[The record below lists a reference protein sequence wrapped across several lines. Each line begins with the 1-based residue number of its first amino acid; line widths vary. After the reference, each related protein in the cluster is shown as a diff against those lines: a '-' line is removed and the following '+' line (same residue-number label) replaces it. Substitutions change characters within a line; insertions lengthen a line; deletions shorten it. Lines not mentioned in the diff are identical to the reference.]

1 MSVAPAVDA
10 IVVGGGHNG
19 LVSAA
24 LLARAGLRTVVLEG
38 RERLGG
44 ALMTMEL
51 ASGARVPA
59 MAHTVGRLAPL
70 IVRELD
76 LAGQGLRL
84 VQPAALLTAVGGD
97 GPALTLWSDPARSA
111 IGLESISGH
120 DALAWPAVDAEV
132 RELAGVLWRLL
143 LTTPPDPR
151 QADPDVL
158 AGALRLAW
166 RYRRLGAVR
175 SRELTRLLPQSVA
188 DALEDRFESD
198 ALRAA
203 LATRALRYTAMG
215 PRMAGTMAVLLTD
228 SAGAPGGMAGETVY
242 ARGGA
247 AAVAAALAGAARAAG
262 ASVRTGARVASVRVR
277 DGRVLGVVLADGE
290 LLDAPIVVS
299 SLSPRATLAGLLD
312 PEVLGP
318 DLGWEVDGLRDR
330 GATAKVNLA
339 LAGLPRFRGLDGD
352 DAALRLRGRIVVA
365 PSMAYL
371 DRAADAAKY
380 GRVSDEPWLEATIP
394 SLVDPLLVD
403 GAEQAGIRQV
413 MSVLVQSAP
422 YHLRE
427 GSWDERR
434 EWLGDLVVRTLDGV
448 APGLGALVVAR
459 QVLTPLDIERELGL
473 PGGHPLHLEAGLD
486 QWFAWRPLWGFARY
500 RLPVEGLYLGGA
512 GAHPGGGV
520 TGLPGRAAAR
530 AVLSDIRGRR
540 RRS

>member
-1 MSVAPAVDA
+1 
-10 IVVGGGHNG
+10 
-19 LVSAA
+19 
-24 LLARAGLRTVVLEG
+24 
-38 RERLGG
+38 
-44 ALMTMEL
+44 
-51 ASGARVPA
+51 
-59 MAHTVGRLAPL
+59 
-70 IVRELD
+70 
-76 LAGQGLRL
+76 
-84 VQPAALLTAVGGD
+84 
-97 GPALTLWSDPARSA
+97 
-111 IGLESISGH
+111 
-120 DALAWPAVDAEV
+120 
-132 RELAGVLWRLL
+132 
-143 LTTPPDPR
+143 
-151 QADPDVL
+151 
-158 AGALRLAW
+158 
-166 RYRRLGAVR
+166 
-175 SRELTRLLPQSVA
+175 
-188 DALEDRFESD
+188 
-198 ALRAA
+198 
-203 LATRALRYTAMG
+203 
-215 PRMAGTMAVLLTD
+215 MAGTMAVLLTD

-247 AAVAAALAGAARAAG
+247 GAVAAALESATRAAG
-262 ASVRTGARVASVRVR
+262 ASVRTRARVASLRVR
-277 DGRVLGVVLADGE
+277 DDRVLGVVLADGE
-290 LLDAPIVVS
+290 QIDAPIVVS

-318 DLGWEVDGLRDR
+318 ELGWEVDQLRDR

-352 DAALRLRGRIVVA
+352 DAALRLRGRILVA

-371 DRAADAAKY
+371 ERAADAAKY

-403 GAEQAGIRQV
+403 GARTAGIRHV
-413 MSVLVQSAP
+413 MSVIVQSAP

-427 GSWDERR
+427 GAWDQRR

-530 AVLSDIRGRR
+530 AVLSDIRRR
-540 RRS
+540 RRRA

>member
-1 MSVAPAVDA
+1 MSATRAFDV
-10 IVVGGGHNG
+10 IVIGGGHNG

-24 LLARAGLRTVVLEG
+24 MLARAGLRTIVLEG
-38 RERLGG
+38 REQSGG
-44 ALMTMEL
+44 ALQTTEL
-51 ASGARVPA
+51 SRGASVPA

-70 IVRELD
+70 VAHELD
-76 LAGQGLRL
+76 LAGHGLRL
-84 VQPAALLTAVGGD
+84 VQPAALLTTVGWD
-97 GPALTLWSDPARSA
+97 GPALTLWTDPARSTR
-111 IGLESISGH
+111 GLESISGR
-120 DALAWPAVDAEV
+120 DAQAWPAVDAEV
-132 RELAGVLWRLL
+132 RELAGVLWRLM

-151 QADPDVL
+151 RGDPDVL
-158 AGALRLAW
+158 AATLRLAW
-166 RYRRLGAVR
+166 RYRRLGAAR
-175 SRELTRLLPQSVA
+175 GRELTRVLPQSVA

-198 ALRAA
+198 GLRAA

-247 AAVAAALAGAARAAG
+247 GAVAAALESATRAAG
-262 ASVRTGARVASVRVR
+262 ASVRTRARVASLRVR
-277 DGRVLGVVLADGE
+277 DDRVLGVVLADGE
-290 LLDAPIVVS
+290 QIDAPIVVS

-318 DLGWEVDGLRDR
+318 ELGWEVDQLRDR

-352 DAALRLRGRIVVA
+352 DAALRLRGRILVA

-371 DRAADAAKY
+371 ERAADAAKY

-403 GAEQAGIRQV
+403 GARTAGIRHV
-413 MSVLVQSAP
+413 MSVIVQSAP

-427 GSWDERR
+427 GSWDQRR

-448 APGLGALVVAR
+448 APGLGALVAAR

-530 AVLSDIRGRR
+530 AVLSDIRRR
-540 RRS
+540 RRRA

>member
-1 MSVAPAVDA
+1 
-10 IVVGGGHNG
+10 
-19 LVSAA
+19 
-24 LLARAGLRTVVLEG
+24 
-38 RERLGG
+38 
-44 ALMTMEL
+44 
-51 ASGARVPA
+51 
-59 MAHTVGRLAPL
+59 
-70 IVRELD
+70 
-76 LAGQGLRL
+76 

-111 IGLESISGH
+111 SGLESVSGR
-120 DALAWPAVDAEV
+120 DARAWPAVDAEV
-132 RELAGVLWRLL
+132 RELASVLWRLML
-143 LTTPPDPR
+143 MTPPDLR
-151 QADPDVL
+151 RGDPDVL
-158 AGALRLAW
+158 AATLRLAW
-166 RYRRLGAVR
+166 RYGRLGAAR
-175 SRELTRLLPQSVA
+175 GRELTRVLPQSVA
-188 DALEDRFESD
+188 DALEDRLESET
-198 ALRAA
+198 LRAA

-228 SAGAPGGMAGETVY
+228 SAGSPGGAAGETVY

-247 AAVAAALAGAARAAG
+247 GALAAALEGAVRAAG
-262 ASVRTGARVASVRVR
+262 ADVRTGVRVAAVRVR
-277 DGRVLGVVLADGE
+277 EGRVLGVALEDGE
-290 LLDAPIVVS
+290 LIDASIVVS

-330 GATAKVNLA
+330 GATAKVNLG
-339 LAGLPRFRGLDGD
+339 LARLPSFRGVEGD
-352 DAALRLRGRIVVA
+352 EASLRLRGRIVVA
-365 PSMAYL
+365 PSMSYL
-371 DRAADAAKY
+371 DRAANAAKY
-380 GRVSDEPWLEATIP
+380 GRVSDAPWLEATIP

-403 GAEQAGIRQV
+403 GAERSGIRHV
-413 MSVLVQSAP
+413 MSVIVQSAP
-422 YHLRE
+422 YDLRD

-459 QVLTPLDIERELGL
+459 QVLTPLDLERELGL

-530 AVLSDIRGRR
+530 AVLSDMRR
-540 RRS
+540 RRRPA